1 MLAGKA
7 NSCIFEDTVKHQT
20 MSLRFPCVMMLL
32 LLSFVSKAQDVKWI
46 PFHWTGDTI
55 SGKYFDKSAIVIP
68 VSIENIPARFNMQFD
83 LGAVRTVIYGNSIAP
98 YLEAYPELK
107 KKIDPSKTFL
117 IQGENNPMF
126 SRMSLKMGGASFD
139 GLDIGYFKNY
149 GGRLSKEDL
158 LSDAEKHIGTI
169 GPDLFQG
176 KILIIDYPKK
186 RIGICEALPRQY
198 REASFQPFK
207 SGDGRPKIP
216 LTINGKT
223 QYVMFDTGSSIFTLQ
238 TTKKEALDAAGAK
251 IIDSLTVNS
260 WGKKL
265 TFYGVKAKK
274 PIKFGTKVLE
284 GSTLYYDEQETFQD
298 FYKFVEIL
306 GLTGNAFFLNSTVII
321 DYKNKLFGVL

>member
-1 MLAGKA
+1 
-7 NSCIFEDTVKHQT
+7 
-20 MSLRFPCVMMLL
+20 MSLRFPCAILL
-32 LLSFVSKAQDVKWI
+32 LLFSLTAGAQDVKWI

-83 LGAVRTVIYGNSIAP
+83 LGAVRTVLYGNSIAP
-98 YLEAYPELK
+98 YLEAYPALE

-126 SRMSLKMGGASFD
+126 AGMSLKMGDASFE
-139 GLDIGYFKNY
+139 GLDIGYFKDY
-149 GGRLSKEDL
+149 GGRLRKEDL
-158 LSDAEKHIGTI
+158 LSDTERHIGTI

-186 RIGICEALPRQY
+186 RIGICDKLPKEY
-198 REASFQPFK
+198 KKAAFQPFR

-216 LTINGKT
+216 LVINGRT
-223 QYVMFDTGSSIFTLQ
+223 QHVMFDTGSSIFTLQ
-238 TTKKEALDAAGAK
+238 TTKKEALEASGAA
-251 IIDSLTVNS
+251 IVDSLTVNS

-265 TFYGVKAKK
+265 TFYGVKARK
-274 PIKFGTKVLE
+274 PIQFGTKVLD

-298 FYKFVEIL
+298 FYKYVEIW
-306 GLTGNAFFLNSTVII
+306 GLTGNAFFLNNTVII
-321 DYKNKLFGVL
+321 DYKNRLFGVL

>member
-1 MLAGKA
+1 VLSREI
-7 NSCIFEDTVKHQT
+7 NNRIFGHHKTAA
-20 MSLRFPCVMMLL
+20 MSFRFPFAIITILFSL
-32 LLSFVSKAQDVKWI
+32 TANAQDIKWI

-55 SGKYFDKSAIVIP
+55 SGKYFDKAAIVVP

-83 LGAVRTVIYGNSIAP
+83 LGAVRTVIYGNAIAP
-98 YLEAYPELK
+98 YLDAYPELE

-117 IQGENNPMF
+117 IQGENSPMF
-126 SRMSLKMGGASFD
+126 AGMSLQMGGASFE

-158 LSDAEKHIGTI
+158 LSDSEKHIGTI

-186 RIGICEALPRQY
+186 RIGICDKLPKEY
-198 REASFQPFK
+198 RKATFQPFN

-223 QYVMFDTGSSIFTLQ
+223 QQVMFDTGSSIFTLQ
-238 TTKKEALDAAGAK
+238 TTKKEALAAATDK

-265 TFYGVKAKK
+265 TFYGVKATK
-274 PIKFGTKVLE
+274 PIKFGTKPLD

-298 FYKFVEIL
+298 FYKYVEIW
-306 GLTGNAFFLNSTVII
+306 GLTGNAFFLNNTVVI